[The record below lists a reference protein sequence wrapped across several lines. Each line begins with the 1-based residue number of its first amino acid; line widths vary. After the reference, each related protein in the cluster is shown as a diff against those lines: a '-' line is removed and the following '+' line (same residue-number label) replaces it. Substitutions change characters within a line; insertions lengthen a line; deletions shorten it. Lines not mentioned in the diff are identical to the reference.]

1 MAWRYR
7 RRLPILK
14 GLTVNLG
21 KSGVTSVSLGV
32 RGARLTFGRRVRRAT
47 IGPPGSGLS
56 YTAYERYRRRSA
68 PAPNGSYGMP
78 GEAGRRSGGG
88 LLLVLVLILLAIAAA
103 VVAVGGH

>member
-32 RGARLTFGRRVRRAT
+32 RGARLTFGRRGRRAT
-47 IGPPGSGLS
+47 IGLPGSGLS
-56 YTAYERYRRRSA
+56 YTAYEPHDHRQPPA
-68 PAPNGSYGMP
+68 PAGRQA
-78 GEAGRRSGGG
+78 GE
-88 LLLVLVLILLAIAAA
+88 VLIVLLIVAAIAALILA
-103 VVAVGGH
+103 GGR